1 MGYIVSVTGAAAW
14 VRQGLEARQHEA
26 RHGAESLL
34 DYIQPL
40 LTFLVTLLLMTHT
53 LEPLNPNVMPN
64 VTVAISMP
72 LAE

>member
-1 MGYIVSVTGAAAW
+1 MGYIVSVTGAVAW

-40 LTFLVTLLLMTHT
+40 LTFLVMMTHT
-53 LEPLNPNVMPN
+53 LEPLNPKVMPN